1 MVQSQIRGHGTSPD
15 LALRNIKAIDHM
27 GPTMAGQQVE
37 LGPCPLVAQYDQA

>member
-15 LALRNIKAIDHM
+15 PTLRSFKAIDHM

-37 LGPCPLVAQYDQA
+37 RDSCPLVAQYDQA